1 MKDKRKILR
10 IVSLILLILAVLFIW
25 GNSLKPG
32 KESLEDSG
40 AAVDFIE
47 QIFAF
52 FGIDV
57 EVSELIVRK
66 VAHFSEYF
74 LLGTLAYLTAWQ
86 YCIRAGQYICAG
98 GCTVVAI
105 IDETIQSFVPG
116 RDGNAVDVLIDTFGA
131 VCAIGVILLLIFLIK
146 RRKEKN
152 SKNT

>member
-1 MKDKRKILR
+1 MAWCTELASSPSIT
-10 IVSLILLILAVLFIW
+10 SL
-25 GNSLKPG
+25 
-32 KESLEDSG
+32 
-40 AAVDFIE
+40 IE

-52 FGIDV
+52 FGIDA

-98 GCTVVAI
+98 GCAVVAV
-105 IDETIQSFVPG
+105 IDETIQRFVPG
-116 RDGNAVDVLIDTFGA
+116 RDGNVVDVLIDTFGA